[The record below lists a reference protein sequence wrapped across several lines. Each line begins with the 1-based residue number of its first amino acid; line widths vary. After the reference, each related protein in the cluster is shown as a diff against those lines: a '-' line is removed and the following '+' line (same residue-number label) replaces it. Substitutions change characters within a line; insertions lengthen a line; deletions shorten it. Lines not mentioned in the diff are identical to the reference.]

1 MVEDDDIAESSEE
14 EIMYSEMV
22 RQQQRDSGATK
33 EKSPAKKL
41 IETNTDTVKWT
52 AELERVS
59 AKLTKLSRFV
69 ISDAEWRTHLA
80 TSSSNSSVVRSV
92 YPKAEVALKSIRES
106 MQATIE
112 RVVSKENFINS
123 KFDNMQYQFRELQQK
138 LQETQKQYQTTQESV
153 QDLSETLSTI
163 SSRLEELK
171 ELQDSKGSSM
181 TDTAPLV
188 RMKKALKKLR
198 EEMKQMEIRIGV
210 LSHTLMQANMAESAN
225 GNGFRAAGDDDEL
238 GLESKRPGDRGHT
251 YTDDDTDNDLSL
263 KLAGETSA
271 SMWQPA
277 QPLFITLMAICIGI
291 ESPTVLKFIGIFI
304 AAGGCMFV
312 SLWDP
317 KADGGTNELAGNT
330 LFFVQSLCCA
340 TFYVSEKPLLQKYD
354 PVATVGVAYIIA
366 TFFMA
371 ATAVVVNNVHSAL
384 HFFCEDCGDS
394 GWTIPTD
401 AWWAIAYWIF
411 GGSIAGYL
419 LNTWG
424 NKRVDASI
432 VGIYAVIQP
441 VVTVACASIVIALSS
456 APHWGLDGLSFADIG
471 AIGIILGLL
480 IVVCDNIRRRRSVAT
495 SGKHHRLL
503 GEALLDVESSVA
515 E

>member
-1 MVEDDDIAESSEE
+1 MDSKVTRSNAESKSSETDAKHEEESERRAPERRQRVRRKPRVNTLEVMETVVEKLKLLDYENEFCAKKSRSPFQRTLFAIEPVAPENASTLLALFLKLVAWLMERCGREFALDKYDDPTTSVNKVMVDLKQMGFAMDFPAVKLRQGFGDATCVVLNYLCDRALEKKNVVLKGRAPIYPDEIEEEAKVDEDADIGMVEDDDIAESSEE

-138 LQETQKQYQTTQESV
+138 LQETQKRYQTTQESV

-251 YTDDDTDNDLSL
+251 YTDDDTDNDLS
-263 KLAGETSA
+263 
-271 SMWQPA
+271 
-277 QPLFITLMAICIGI
+277 
-291 ESPTVLKFIGIFI
+291 
-304 AAGGCMFV
+304 
-312 SLWDP
+312 D
-317 KADGGTNELAGNT
+317 D
-330 LFFVQSLCCA
+330 
-340 TFYVSEKPLLQKYD
+340 D
-354 PVATVGVAYIIA
+354 
-366 TFFMA
+366 
-371 ATAVVVNNVHSAL
+371 
-384 HFFCEDCGDS
+384 DS
-394 GWTIPTD
+394 D
-401 AWWAIAYWIF
+401 
-411 GGSIAGYL
+411 
-419 LNTWG
+419 
-424 NKRVDASI
+424 
-432 VGIYAVIQP
+432 
-441 VVTVACASIVIALSS
+441 
-456 APHWGLDGLSFADIG
+456 
-471 AIGIILGLL
+471 
-480 IVVCDNIRRRRSVAT
+480 
-495 SGKHHRLL
+495 
-503 GEALLDVESSVA
+503 
-515 E
+515 